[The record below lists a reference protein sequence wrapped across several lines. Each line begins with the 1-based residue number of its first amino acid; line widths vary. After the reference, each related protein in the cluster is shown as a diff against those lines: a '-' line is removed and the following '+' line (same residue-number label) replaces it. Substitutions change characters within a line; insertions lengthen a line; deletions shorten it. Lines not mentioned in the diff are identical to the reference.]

1 MNGGN
6 GLIGNV
12 VFLALLIGV
21 FYFLLIRPQKRR
33 VAQHRSLIDSVGV
46 GDEIVTIGGM
56 YGTVR
61 AIGDEQ
67 VELEVTPGTTIRFTK
82 AAIAR
87 RVNEDL
93 DDVPADGD
101 DTTTDTVGRTTE

>member
-1 MNGGN
+1 MGSSGS
-6 GLIGNV
+6 GLLGNV

-33 VAQHRSLIDSVGV
+33 VDQHRRLIESVSV
-46 GDEIVTIGGM
+46 GDEVITIGGM

-61 AIGDEQ
+61 ALGDDHM
-67 VELEVTPGTTIRFTK
+67 ELEITPGTRVRFTK

-87 RVNEDL
+87 RVHEDL
-93 DDVPADGD
+93 DDETGD
-101 DTTTDTVGRTTE
+101 TSGEAGGIAE